1 MYCTFAPSQHWSKK
15 YFPVTFIRGMIFK
28 RKYKLN
34 AADVNT
40 KLKIAIRSSIFCE
53 PVLKAL
59 DCYIAECEKS
69 GTV

>member
-1 MYCTFAPSQHWSKK
+1 
-15 YFPVTFIRGMIFK
+15 MIFK

-40 KLKIAIRSSIFCE
+40 KLKIAIQSLIFCK

-59 DCYIAECEKS
+59 DCYIPEWEKS

>member
-1 MYCTFAPSQHWSKK
+1 MYWSKK
-15 YFPVTFIRGMIFK
+15 YFPVTFIKGMTFK

-40 KLKIAIRSSIFCE
+40 KLKIALQSSIFCK

-59 DCYIAECEKS
+59 DCYIAKWEKS